1 MWEVAETGALALTHA
16 GYLAAGW
23 SLGLAAIGAYAV
35 SVVWR
40 GRTLSRQVP
49 EPRRRWMTA
58 PVEATAA
65 AAPADDSQPET
76 Q

>member
-1 MWEVAETGALALTHA
+1 MWGLAETGALALTHA

-23 SLGLAAIGAYAV
+23 SLGLVAIGAYAL

-49 EPRRRWMTA
+49 VERRRWMTA
-58 PVEATAA
+58 PAN
-65 AAPADDSQPET
+65 DSQPET